1 MSEYLREIERLQH
14 ELEQAE
20 ARDGTAQARGPRDHA
35 GRVFTQLPP
44 SHFQSSPNC
53 RHVRVLHWTCHEKD
67 VCPDP
72 VVTGEDIDTFE
83 KVAIESPTFNFT
95 ELRFS
100 NNSRELKRQGE
111 IGQTGDSER
120 SHEIQSRRRRSRPSK
135 RAVSKQKVQQPSY
148 PDGLGLRKHLGGGET
163 LAFVYDYKAAHKL
176 RVKDL
181 KPALVTILLAGMD
194 ERLLDHPRL
203 EIFVTMLLSF
213 YHLFNTQIQFSLRNT
228 LP

>member
-1 MSEYLREIERLQH
+1 MWLRRWSDFANHQRYHFDKINRAFGDKRLFPQSIATRDKIE
-14 ELEQAE
+14 
-20 ARDGTAQARGPRDHA
+20 
-35 GRVFTQLPP
+35 
-44 SHFQSSPNC
+44 
-53 RHVRVLHWTCHEKD
+53 D

-72 VVTGEDIDTFE
+72 VATGEDIDTFE
-83 KVAIESPTFNFT
+83 KVAIESPVRRIFQKLVEVDPHICQTFNFT

-120 SHEIQSRRRRSRPSK
+120 SHEIQGRRRRYRPSK
-135 RAVSKQKVQQPSY
+135 RAVSKQKVQRPSY
-148 PDGLGLRKHLGGGET
+148 PDGLGLRKHLGGDET